1 VRSPRQGEGCAQ
13 RPEEVLMVSSRS
25 SLTPCCRP
33 LDHERLDAYRVAVA
47 LDALVVRVARTAPRG
62 HGWLCDQAQRASGS
76 CVLNLAESTGR
87 EGADR
92 ARCLR
97 ISRGEALEV
106 DAALTLLEHRGACPP
121 SVRAE
126 ARALS
131 VRLVAML
138 TRLIQRAAGR

>member
-1 VRSPRQGEGCAQ
+1 
-13 RPEEVLMVSSRS
+13 
-25 SLTPCCRP
+25 
-33 LDHERLDAYRVAVA
+33 
-47 LDALVVRVARTAPRG
+47 
-62 HGWLCDQAQRASGS
+62 
-76 CVLNLAESTGR
+76 VLNLAESTGR

>member
-1 VRSPRQGEGCAQ
+1 
-13 RPEEVLMVSSRS
+13 
-25 SLTPCCRP
+25 
-33 LDHERLDAYRVAVA
+33 VAVA